1 MYVQY
6 VDWVDTNDPEAEW
19 KAEAECSTYV
29 HTNGVDLFKGASL
42 MFRYDCLIQL
52 TECVDYLYCNK

>member
-1 MYVQY
+1 MNVQY

-29 HTNGVDLFKGASL
+29 HTDGVDLFRGTSL
-42 MFRYDCLIQL
+42 IVLIL
-52 TECVDYLYCNK
+52 LPNNTECVSHLQC